1 VKQRNLFAFIILFY
15 FMFNVIKIDIGNAQS
30 TTDNVYVLI
39 VNSLELETQIIYLEP
54 YFDANILGNHF
65 IPFSAGLDGYYL
77 ARLSPN
83 RQWVS
88 FVLQVHTFVP
98 GNSNPLMIGLYNLQ
112 THDFRSIYIGFP
124 QTENLSLFPG
134 ANQTLVWSEDS
145 LEVFFI
151 ADESETIEIASLHRY
166 SLVSGTTISL
176 NIHGFQQS
184 NLALISPDN
193 VVTTSLNCNPSNNCA
208 SRIEALSTVNGLT
221 LNSRSFAYNID
232 LPVFPWP
239 ICDLKTSPADLVSFL
254 MTCEG
259 LMPDPP
265 KEIHIWNPQTN
276 DVVRVTN
283 YTLPYFSE
291 PMPIATN
298 NAMYET
304 FWHDDD
310 TLLISVTHVRTGVDV
325 NETIA
330 YHPSTQTTT
339 VLSGLMTREWA
350 RNPVS
355 GQLAYRAFTTDA
367 FAPVNPVIHLATYT
381 HDTLTVQATLPNGCD
396 LDWSPDGATLAYTV
410 RGTTCTEPV
419 TALAFYDVATGETQ
433 QVAVSDYREVLPV
446 GWVRRPTGAVSGQV
460 SVQGVSSPAGLP
472 ARVRIAWEEGVVV
485 DQAVPLQADGR
496 FGIEGV
502 PWRRGYTVWVKS
514 EGHLAAAEQVDVV
527 GEATEVGFAALR
539 AGDADGSNTVTIAD
553 FSILAAAFGTAQ
565 GGTGFDARADFN
577 RDGVVSISDFSLL
590 ASNFGAAGAPEPGAV
605 GMRLAGMSGGSTA
618 IDLNASTAVP
628 AVGEAFTV
636 TVAVRAGTQRIDAA
650 GALLTFD
657 PAALQMEAVTMGG
670 ALPVELLSAFDN
682 ASGQVRLA
690 AGAFSRAPRGTF
702 TLAEVTVRALRPGAT
717 TIAFGDGV
725 GGETGAY
732 WRGQSV
738 WDGEAGDLLVDVGG

>member
-1 VKQRNLFAFIILFY
+1 MMTQKSLAEAMPFAGPICGMNWSPNGIVLSFVSACPKSAPHIPGEVYLWK
-15 FMFNVIKIDIGNAQS
+15 VA
-30 TTDNVYVLI
+30 DNTISQVTSY
-39 VNSLELETQIIYLEP
+39 T
-54 YFDANILGNHF
+54 
-65 IPFSAGLDGYYL
+65 IPFSNTAG
-77 ARLSPN
+77 
-83 RQWVS
+83 
-88 FVLQVHTFVP
+88 VLTP
-98 GNSNPLMIGLYNLQ
+98 
-112 THDFRSIYIGFP
+112 SI
-124 QTENLSLFPG
+124 
-134 ANQTLVWSEDS
+134 
-145 LEVFFI
+145 
-151 ADESETIEIASLHRY
+151 
-166 SLVSGTTISL
+166 
-176 NIHGFQQS
+176 
-184 NLALISPDN
+184 
-193 VVTTSLNCNPSNNCA
+193 
-208 SRIEALSTVNGLT
+208 
-221 LNSRSFAYNID
+221 
-232 LPVFPWP
+232 
-239 ICDLKTSPADLVSFL
+239 
-254 MTCEG
+254 
-259 LMPDPP
+259 
-265 KEIHIWNPQTN
+265 
-276 DVVRVTN
+276 
-283 YTLPYFSE
+283 
-291 PMPIATN
+291 
-298 NAMYET
+298 ET

-350 RNPVS
+350 RNPLS

-381 HDTLTVQATLPNGCD
+381 HNTLTVQATLPNGCD
-396 LDWSPDGATLAYTV
+396 LDWSPDGTTLAYTV

-419 TALAFYDVATGETQ
+419 TALAFYDVATGTTQ

-446 GWVRRPTGAVSGQV
+446 GWVRRPTGEVSGQV

-502 PWRRGYTVWVKS
+502 PWRRGYTVWVKA

-527 GEATEVGFAALR
+527 TEATEVGFAALR

-553 FSILAAAFGTAQ
+553 FSILAAAFGIAQ
-565 GGTGFDARADFN
+565 GGAGFDARADFN

-590 ASNFGAAGAPEPGAV
+590 ASNFGAAGAPEPGAM

-618 IDLNASTAVP
+618 IDLSASTAVP
-628 AVGEAFTV
+628 AVGESFTV
-636 TVAVRAGTQRIDAA
+636 TVAVRAGAQRIDAA

-657 PAALQMEAVTMGG
+657 PSALQVEAVTMGG
-670 ALPVELLSAFDN
+670 ALAVELLSAFDN

-702 TLAEVTVRALRPGAT
+702 TLAEVTMRALRPGT
-717 TIAFGDGV
+717 TTLAFGDGV

-738 WDGEAGDLLVDVGG
+738 WDGEAGDLLITVGG